1 MTTSSTISTPFY
13 LGKWYPITGRR
24 RKVTKLKG
32 CLITRYMQQEKKNC
46 LEYLSLLFF
55 WLSRQWSHLSRSCLS
70 IIFLYGA
77 RAILA
82 IYPYSVVNNRFNDIF
97 HHHQDIQLIF
107 LKFCLFFSVIIK
119 VVSLSLSLECCCCV
133 PVEYRC
139 NFKTLVV
146 AWEETLE
153 RSTGF
158 ISIYAV
164 SQRKSSVAHR
174 IGKMKDFI
182 EEFVRVFLFQMA
194 AFGVMSLLEELHV
207 NVYTKITSTLMD
219 II

>member
-1 MTTSSTISTPFY
+1 
-13 LGKWYPITGRR
+13 
-24 RKVTKLKG
+24 
-32 CLITRYMQQEKKNC
+32 
-46 LEYLSLLFF
+46 
-55 WLSRQWSHLSRSCLS
+55 
-70 IIFLYGA
+70 
-77 RAILA
+77 
-82 IYPYSVVNNRFNDIF
+82 
-97 HHHQDIQLIF
+97 
-107 LKFCLFFSVIIK
+107 
-119 VVSLSLSLECCCCV
+119 V

-164 SQRKSSVAHR
+164 SERKSSVAHR